1 MFFLGGMTMG
11 YFAPPAKAKRG
22 ATALFKAAKRNRR
35 AKAKPTAPFPTLPFK
50 ETAVERS
57 LIWAWRTIC

>member
-11 YFAPPAKAKRG
+11 YLDPPARTERKEP
-22 ATALFKAAKRNRR
+22 AAVSLPAEKDRR
-35 AKAKPTAPFPTLPFK
+35 LIDVSPSAPQH

-57 LIWAWRTIC
+57 LIWAWRTLC